1 VTPSDH
7 GAAAAPPKRAAVH
20 RAQRLRLEGA
30 LHLIGD
36 GL

>member
-1 VTPSDH
+1 VRL
-7 GAAAAPPKRAAVH
+7 RAFVGGLD